1 MSGFSIVDWG
11 EVILI
16 GMVVIVG
23 VGGIIKVITMKD
35 EE

>member
-1 MSGFSIVDWG
+1 MGGFSIVDWS

>member
-16 GMVVIVG
+16 CVVVVIG
-23 VGGIIKVITMKD
+23 VGGIIKVITMDDKR
-35 EE
+35 